1 MEFSQMDDSVERSP
15 APQSSRVVSVEVL
28 SRGGDKE
35 IIGVVS
41 VELVGHERN
50 GVVCERVA
58 AVESSSVGGE
68 LGSALEMN
76 CVDSGGEKIVVS
88 DV

>member
-1 MEFSQMDDSVERSP
+1 MEFSQMDGGVERSP
-15 APQSSRVVSVEVL
+15 APQSSCVISVEVL

-35 IIGVVS
+35 IIGAVS
-41 VELVGHERN
+41 VEVVGQERN

-58 AVESSSVGGE
+58 AVVSSSVGAE

-76 CVDSGGEKIVVS
+76 CVDSGGEKIVVL

>member
-1 MEFSQMDDSVERSP
+1 MEFSQMDSSVERSP
-15 APQSSRVVSVEVL
+15 APQSTRVVSVEVL

-35 IIGVVS
+35 IISVVS
-41 VELVGHERN
+41 VEVAGHERN

-58 AVESSSVGGE
+58 AVESSSVGAE

-76 CVDSGGEKIVVS
+76 CIDSGGEKIVVS